1 MPCIATCNRN
11 RAGPPAVR
19 RAAPHVPRSRV
30 PVGPRV
36 RRWAAHALAPPVV
49 DRGSNSF
56 LPCSSPQHVC
66 RQGSFV
72 VRRSAL
78 RRHVWQAR
86 PRHGSRPVGLP
97 GAHEGPHRGEP
108 RRPQPAGSGRPRPA
122 PAGSDGLRPAQE
134 GPQGPKEPAGAGRS
148 RPEPAVRAPS
158 TMFSG
163 PGRCRPRGKDSP
175 GRGSWPARATAVCL
189 CWPRPC
195 SKFGQRPMN
204 EGN

>member
-30 PVGPRV
+30 PVGARV

-108 RRPQPAGSGRPRPA
+108 RRPQTA
-122 PAGSDGLRPAQE
+122 P
-134 GPQGPKEPAGAGRS
+134 PAGAGRS
-148 RPEPAVRAPS
+148 RPFALRARCSRDRAGAGRAGRTHRAAALGQHGPPPCVCVGPDPAPS
-158 TMFSG
+158 LVSD
-163 PGRCRPRGKDSP
+163 P
-175 GRGSWPARATAVCL
+175 
-189 CWPRPC
+189 
-195 SKFGQRPMN
+195 
-204 EGN
+204 